1 MPNGAIGEDADN
13 FTTKITSNVQLE
25 TIALLT
31 FLLST
36 SAIFN
41 VKLQHVYIRDGDLWL
56 T

>member
-13 FTTKITSNVQLE
+13 FTTKITSNVLE
-25 TIALLT
+25 TITLLT

-41 VKLQHVYIRDGDLWL
+41 VKLQHVYYETVTFD
-56 T
+56 